1 MKKQWCIPSVGAEFV
16 WRMEDVLDLYEEPY
30 DERRPMV
37 CFDEMPYQM
46 VQEKRTPWPPEPGL
60 PERYDYEYK
69 RMGTANLFVVFE
81 PKKGWRHIDVT
92 ERRTASDF
100 AAQMCKL
107 AKEHYAEAEK
117 IRVIMDNLNT
127 HTPAALYEAF
137 APEEARGILR
147 RLEFHYTPKHASWL
161 NQVEIELLVLQ
172 KQCLGERRIPDKES
186 LGKEVGAW
194 ERGRNEARATV
205 QWRFTAEDAREK
217 LERLYPTKP

>member
-1 MKKQWCIPSVGAEFV
+1 
-16 WRMEDVLDLYEEPY
+16 MEDVLDLYEEPY
-30 DERRPMV
+30 DERCPVV

-46 VQEKRTPWPPEPGL
+46 VQEKRTPLAPEPGK

-81 PKKGWRHIDVT
+81 PKKGWHHIDVT

-100 AAQMCKL
+100 AAQMRKV
-107 AKEHYAEAEK
+107 AKEHYAQAEK

-161 NQVEIELLVLQ
+161 NQVEIELSVLQ

-194 ERGRNEARATV
+194 ERGRNEAGATV
-205 QWRFTAEDAREK
+205 QWRFTAKDAREK